1 LRAFATWTI
10 EPFHF
15 ATDTEIAAPVVVC
28 SHERS
33 GTHFLINSLAKNS
46 AYRNNPYLD
55 YDSKP
60 LGSFHNFHHGADAA
74 SFFQKLHDKNCASIV
89 KSHFAAPFFRDSDGK
104 LVTGPCKI
112 VYIVRN
118 PFDVMLS
125 YHGLVQHFPWH
136 EGPKPTRVL
145 NFVTAAPE
153 GRMLRYQWQ
162 QADTLIT
169 RWKAHV
175 TGWYDMAAEY
185 PANILFVRYQDLDCR
200 HADEMKRILTFLGC
214 EAPAQV
220 ERPDRF
226 LRTIQVPPTPR
237 PSVEECRLIL
247 RAIAEK
253 AAEDATIRQLFPELF
268 AGAPSQALAG

>member
-1 LRAFATWTI
+1 MRSFATWDI
-10 EPFHF
+10 ESFHF

-60 LGSFHNFHHGADAA
+60 LGSFHNFHDSGDAVR
-74 SFFQKLHDKNCASIV
+74 FFQKLHDSNCASVV
-89 KSHFAAPFFRDSDGK
+89 KSHFAAPFFRDARKK
-104 LVTGPCKI
+104 LVTGACKI
-112 VYIVRN
+112 VYIARN

-125 YHGLVQHFPWH
+125 YHRLVRHFPWH
-136 EGPKPTRVL
+136 EGPKPKRVL
-145 NFVTAAPE
+145 NFVTGAPE

-162 QADTLIT
+162 QADTLIA
-169 RWKAHV
+169 RWKTHV
-175 TGWYDMAAEY
+175 TGWHDMAAEY
-185 PANILFVRYQDLDCR
+185 PADILFVRYQDLDCR
-200 HADEMKRILTFLGC
+200 HSDETKRMLAFLGC
-214 EAPAQV
+214 EAPAHI

-237 PSVEECRLIL
+237 PSVEECKLIL
-247 RAIAEK
+247 RTIAER
-253 AAEDATIRQLFPELF
+253 AGDDATIRQLFPELF
-268 AGAPSQALAG
+268 GGPPPQALAG